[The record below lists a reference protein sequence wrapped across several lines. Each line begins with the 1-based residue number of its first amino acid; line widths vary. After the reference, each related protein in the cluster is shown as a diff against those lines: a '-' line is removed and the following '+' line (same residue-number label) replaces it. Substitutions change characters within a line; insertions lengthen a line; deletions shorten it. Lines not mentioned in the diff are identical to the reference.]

1 MEIER
6 SLVQSEWAGFTV
18 TKKRSNKS
26 APALRTVNPRS
37 SIFIIQP
44 ATAKLIKVLFAA
56 ALWNKAKKKQKAT
69 NNQEISRRCVFK
81 RR

>member
-6 SLVQSEWAGFTV
+6 NLVQSEWAGFTV

-37 SIFIIQP
+37 SIFSIQP
-44 ATAKLIKVLFAA
+44 ATAKLIKLVRALLFGITENTDESPGGAC
-56 ALWNKAKKKQKAT
+56 LM
-69 NNQEISRRCVFK
+69 
-81 RR
+81 

>member
-6 SLVQSEWAGFTV
+6 NLVQSEWAGFTV

-37 SIFIIQP
+37 SIF
-44 ATAKLIKVLFAA
+44 TSTRKLRKVPFAS
-56 ALWNKAKKKQKAT
+56 ALWDEGDDVT
-69 NNQEISRRCVFK
+69 K
-81 RR
+81 RQGGSCLIGGGDPR

>member
-6 SLVQSEWAGFTV
+6 NPVQSEWAGFTV

-37 SIFIIQP
+37 SIFSIQP
-44 ATAKLIKVLFAA
+44 ATAKLIKLVV
-56 ALWNKAKKKQKAT
+56 ALWNEGECP
-69 NNQEISRRCVFK
+69 EISRRRLFNL
-81 RR
+81 R